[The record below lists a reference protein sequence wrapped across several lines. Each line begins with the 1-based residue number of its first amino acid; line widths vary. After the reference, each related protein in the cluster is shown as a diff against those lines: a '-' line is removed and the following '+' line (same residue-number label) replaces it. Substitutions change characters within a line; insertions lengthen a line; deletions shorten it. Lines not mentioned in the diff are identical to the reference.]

1 MDLHISEALL
11 GIIAMA
17 ITAGVKVLSQVLGS
31 IRDLNLKIG
40 IIIEQVKDHELR
52 LRSIENKR
60 D

>member
-1 MDLHISEALL
+1 MEIHVSEALL
-11 GIIAMA
+11 GVIAMA
-17 ITAGVKVLSQVLGS
+17 ITAGVKVLGQVLGS

-52 LRSIENKR
+52 LRQIEIKR